1 MTMID
6 TCTNLVEIKHT
17 LSTTAEE
24 GAHAVETG
32 WLSRYPR
39 PLKIITDQ
47 GPEFSTDFT
56 AMCNRH
62 GVTHRP
68 TTSRNPQANSII
80 ERVHQTIGQV
90 LRTVV
95 KTKNPRSVEEGKRVI
110 DETLATAMHA
120 CRAATSSALC

>member
-1 MTMID
+1 MPWQEIQCDSIGPWKVELRARNLTFHAMTMID

-95 KTKNPRSVEEGKRVI
+95 
-110 DETLATAMHA
+110 
-120 CRAATSSALC
+120 